1 MLNDNKPLYSQILGI
16 LRERISQ
23 GEYVTGQQLPTE
35 LELAEQFGVSRITS
49 KRALIELEREGLI
62 YRRRGSGSFVKKRD
76 EAKTAIE
83 VRTVPASSRIISM
96 ILPFVS
102 PNNSLEH
109 MQGVAKYVESKG
121 YYLSIHNSDWSIERE
136 RELLI
141 SLPKRGTSG
150 IILYPVSTQHN
161 LDVVHALHVNE
172 YPIVTLDQYYNLL
185 SMGSAVSDN
194 FEGGY
199 MAASK
204 LIELGHT
211 RIAFISTV
219 GIQYRSTVRDRFFGY
234 SKALSDNGIPLD
246 IDLFFS
252 DLPREA
258 EGAAPVRREFYKK
271 LLGRLQELRVT
282 AIQAEH
288 DMVAFDCVKAAL
300 DLGIRIPEELSII
313 GFDNNDLSLQA
324 DIPLSTLEQNYEEI
338 GRRSAMMVV
347 DQLENGTLQLERAVI
362 PVKWIS
368 RHSVGPGPELHD
380 LSELS

>member
-1 MLNDNKPLYSQILGI
+1 MLSDNKPLYSQILGI

-35 LELAEQFGVSRITS
+35 LELADKFGVSRITS

-76 EAKTAIE
+76 EAKKPAE
-83 VRTVPASSRIISM
+83 VPIKPSSSMIISM
-96 ILPFVS
+96 VLPFVS

-109 MQGVAKYVESKG
+109 MQSVAKYLESKG
-121 YYLSIHNSDWSIERE
+121 YYLSIHNSNWNIERE

-141 SLPKRGTSG
+141 SLPKRGTAG

-161 LDVVHALHVNE
+161 LDVVHALHMND

-185 SMGSAVSDN
+185 TMGSAVSDN
-194 FEGGY
+194 ADGGY
-199 MAASK
+199 IAASK

-234 SKALSDNGIPLD
+234 SKALNDNGIPLD
-246 IDLFFS
+246 IELCFS
-252 DLPREA
+252 NLPSDA
-258 EGAAPVRREFYKK
+258 EGAGPARREFYKK
-271 LLGRLQELRVT
+271 LVGQLQELNVT

-288 DMVAFDCVKAAL
+288 DMVALDCLKAAL
-300 DLGIRIPEELSII
+300 DLGIKVPEELSII
-313 GFDNNDLSLQA
+313 GFDNNELCEQA
-324 DIPLSTLEQNYEEI
+324 EVPISTLEQNYEEI
-338 GRRSAMMVV
+338 GRRSAMMIV
-347 DQLENGTLQLERAVI
+347 DQLENGAIQQERAVI
-362 PVKWIS
+362 PVKWVS
-368 RHSVGPGPELHD
+368 RQSVGPGPELH
-380 LSELS
+380 ERNE

>member
-76 EAKTAIE
+76 EAKKAVEMKTA
-83 VRTVPASSRIISM
+83 PANNRIISM

-109 MQGVAKYVESKG
+109 MQGVANYVESKG
-121 YYLSIHNSDWSIERE
+121 YYLSIHNSDWNSERE

-161 LDVVHALHVNE
+161 LDVIHALHVNE

-194 FEGGY
+194 FDGGY
-199 MAASK
+199 TAACK
-204 LIELGHT
+204 LIELGHS

-234 SKALSDNGIPLD
+234 SKALSDNGIPHD
-246 IDLFFS
+246 IDLIFS

-258 EGAAPVRREFYKK
+258 EGVTAVRREFYKN
-271 LLGRLQELRVT
+271 LLLRLQELRVT

-288 DMVAFDCVKAAL
+288 DMVAFDCMKAAL
-300 DLGIRIPEELSII
+300 ELGIKVPEELSII
-313 GFDNNDLSLQA
+313 GFDNNDMSIQA
-324 DIPLSTLEQNYEEI
+324 DIPISTLEQNYAEI

-347 DQLENGTLQLERAVI
+347 DQLESGTIQRERAVI

-368 RHSVGPGPELHD
+368 RQSVGPGPELQD
-380 LSELS
+380 LND